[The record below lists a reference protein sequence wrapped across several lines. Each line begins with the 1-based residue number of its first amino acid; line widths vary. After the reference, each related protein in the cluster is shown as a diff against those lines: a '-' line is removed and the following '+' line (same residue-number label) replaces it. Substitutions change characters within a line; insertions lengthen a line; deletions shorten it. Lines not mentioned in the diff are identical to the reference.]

1 MFGLPPLLAH
11 IAELLTITLLVGIAT
26 GVGLVMLRLLRVT
39 PVLSLGERLLF
50 GTMLGYGTMSLLVL
64 AVGLLGLLY
73 TPVVLVILVALAALG
88 LPLLARTF
96 WEAAPALRN
105 AFNNLRYL
113 PNLFLAIVIVLC
125 VAASLTKALVP
136 VATQDDLMYHLAL
149 PRRYVEQHAIN
160 FYPDSNY
167 SLFPQIME
175 MLYTVGLLLGS
186 DRISVLFAFTT
197 GLLAAASAALFAKR
211 LLAERDDGHPLWQSL
226 PLLVAAIFL
235 STPLHGFIMRAA
247 NTDFA
252 QATAEMLAI
261 YAFYMAVMASPQI
274 NTRLLVLSGICGGL
288 SFSVKYYGIL
298 LPGALGLALLA
309 ILFTRWRKGDPTVGK
324 TIASNAL
331 RNVLAYGVPILVIGG
346 VWLLRNF
353 LASGNPVW
361 PALGNI
367 LGGSYWSPAADPE
380 VLLGTIPGLKWESIP
395 SGLEYQYIATLG
407 RKPLPI
413 DNHIYVVSIGPLLIT
428 SLLALP
434 FARWKAPLRL
444 VLYSAAFVWV
454 VSLFYFSRASIRY
467 LATVFLLCALM
478 GAYGLIS
485 LAVRSR
491 IGALALGSVVAL
503 TLTLLTLDTTLSTR
517 PFLSTT
523 FALDRAAEDR
533 YLDAHMD
540 DYPIMQYLA
549 VNAPSDSVV
558 YDWDSRPRGYRIP
571 HPYIYGRL
579 VPKYSG
585 VSPNPDEWHARLKA
599 LGITHVLV
607 HNRDV
612 FAPGYPPGYDPDRE
626 IFQAL
631 ANRYFGP
638 PLVTSGNFTLY
649 ELR

>member
-11 IAELLTITLLVGIAT
+11 IAELVTITLLVGIAT
-26 GVGLVMLRLLRVT
+26 GAGLVLLRLLRVA
-39 PVLSLGERLLF
+39 PLLSVGERLLF
-50 GTMLGYGTMSLLVL
+50 GVMLGYGIISLLVL
-64 AVGLLGLLY
+64 GVGLVGLLY
-73 TPVVLVILVALAALG
+73 APVVLCILAVLTIVG
-88 LPLLARTF
+88 FRPLTNTLR
-96 WEAAPALRN
+96 EAAPAFRN
-105 AFNNLRYL
+105 ALNGLRYP
-113 PNLFLAIVIVLC
+113 PNLFLAIIIALS
-125 VAASLTKALVP
+125 VAAALVKALVP
-136 VATQDDLMYHLAL
+136 PATQDDLMYHFAL
-149 PRRYVEQHAIN
+149 PRRYIEQHAIH

-186 DRISVLFAFTT
+186 DRISILFAFST
-197 GLLAAASAALFAKR
+197 GLLAAASAALFARR
-211 LLAERDDGHPLWQSL
+211 LLAERDGHPLWRAL

-235 STPLHGFIMRAA
+235 SAPLHNFVMRAA

-261 YAFYMAVMASPQI
+261 YAFYLAVASGPQV
-274 NTRLLVLSGICGGL
+274 NTPLLMLSGICGGL
-288 SFSVKYYGIL
+288 SFSVKYYGLL

-309 ILFTRWRKGDPTVGK
+309 IIFTRWRTGGPAERKRVAG
-324 TIASNAL
+324 SAL

-353 LASGNPVW
+353 IESGNPVW

-395 SGLEYQYIATLG
+395 SGLAYQYNATIG
-407 RKPLPI
+407 RQPLPI
-413 DNHIYVVSIGPLLIT
+413 DNHTYVVSIGPLLLT

-434 FARWKAPLRL
+434 LARWKPPLRL
-444 VLYSAAFVWV
+444 VLYVAIFVWV

-485 LAVRSR
+485 IAVRSR
-491 IGALALGSVVAL
+491 VAALALGSVVAL
-503 TLTLLTLDTTLSTR
+503 VLTLVTLDTTLSTR
-517 PFLSTT
+517 PFLATT
-523 FALDRAAEDR
+523 FALDPAAEQR
-533 YLDAHMD
+533 YLEAHMD

-549 VNAPSDSVV
+549 AHTPPNAVV

-571 HPYIYGRL
+571 RPYVYGRL

-585 VSPNPDEWHARLKA
+585 VSPNPDEWHARLKE

-607 HNRDV
+607 HNRQV

-626 IFQAL
+626 TFQAL
-631 ANRYFGP
+631 AARYLGP
-638 PLVTSGNFTLY
+638 PLITAGNFTLY